1 MNYVYATV
9 SYQDGRNIKY
19 ADSLGIGRT
28 MGEAEKNLKDTL
40 FKYNPKARPYYNDIY
55 DAQSHHQNYNF
66 ELEDVF
72 TELRGLDKYP
82 ELMQILLDY
91 LPRAI
96 IQKLPGVKVVSDA
109 TMETTPNGFKVSV
122 DLMDKNGNKFT
133 LDVGYGGNH
142 GIHVSIFSKEDNRY
156 VSDTAKGYPPSCPD
170 IKKLLDQYYKH
181 LNNESL
187 TNKRRQPMKRFE
199 CSMQKKKESISK
211 ILPKKYW
218 LDEETLL
225 KEISDILDSEGEDIK
240 KDVKGSGGDPYFTE
254 LALEMV
260 KDSGYYRDLVDGIQ
274 EDMYKY
280 INKGGDYKIPG
291 NFERI
296 NWSWDE
302 DHKNG
307 IKFNELRKKLLDG
320 IDDADTQEFSTWGI
334 DWFFKAF
341 GTFGITYKFRDMIN
355 DIADEYENEESEP
368 EEALKKGESII
379 KRPVES
385 FIGEEKILFKDTE
398 IPNELKQVYNACNKR
413 FTCEP
418 SLTTMVDSTDMG
430 YYKMKGNYGSNVKI
444 RVEVER
450 EDGKFIVTVD
460 GLDETTGYSWET
472 LGKGESED
480 IKQAIKTAMDGVD
493 KNLMPFATKIQK
505 AIKGESKKSEA
516 RNSGWSEEDSEAFAA
531 ELDSDTSLE
540 EIKDLLKDEPY
551 FEENPDEIDD
561 VASEILDYI
570 GESKKS
576 EAENPKD
583 VIGDELPYGMMQ
595 YRDPE
600 TKEWLPI
607 LVSINYNDRGWFYEG
622 LAPSDN
628 FGNFSY
634 EEFNR
639 GFLKT
644 CKSGTDKCDQELV
657 NSMKKFFT
665 DSSMDID
672 KMPTKEVTN
681 LTAYI
686 PKGKP
691 YIGKE

>member
-40 FKYNPKARPYYNDIY
+40 FKYHPKAKPYYNDIY
-55 DAQSHHQNYNF
+55 DAQSRHQNYNF
-66 ELEDVF
+66 ELEDAF
-72 TELRGLDKYP
+72 TALRGLDKHP
-82 ELMQILLDY
+82 ELIQILLDY
-91 LPRAI
+91 IPQAI
-96 IQKLPGVKVVSDA
+96 TKRLPGVKVISDA
-109 TMETTPNGFKVSV
+109 ITESTPNGYNVLI
-122 DLMDKNGNKFT
+122 DLQDRDGNKFT
-133 LDVGYGGNH
+133 LEVAYGGNSAM
-142 GIHVSIFSKEDNRY
+142 HVSIFSKENNRY
-156 VSDTAKGYPPSCPD
+156 VSDTAKGYPPECPD
-170 IKKLLDQYYKH
+170 IKKLLDQYYKY

-187 TNKRRQPMKRFE
+187 IHKRRQPMKRYE

-211 ILPKKYW
+211 ALPKHDW
-218 LDEETLL
+218 LDAETLE
-225 KEISDILDSEGEDIK
+225 KEITSILDSEGEDIK
-240 KDVKGSGGDPYFTE
+240 KDVEGSGDDPYFTE
-254 LALEMV
+254 LALETV
-260 KDSGYYRDLVDGIQ
+260 KDSGYYGDLCERIQ
-274 EDMYKY
+274 DDMYKY
-280 INKGGDYKIPG
+280 VNGGDYKIPG

-302 DHKNG
+302 DHKDG
-307 IKFNELRKKLLDG
+307 IKFNELRNKLLNG
-320 IDDADTQEFSTWGI
+320 IDDADTNEFSTWAI

-341 GTFGITYKFRDMIN
+341 GTFGITYKFRDMVN
-355 DIADEYENEESEP
+355 DIAYDYEHEDNDPEES
-368 EEALKKGESII
+368 LKKGEART
-379 KRPVES
+379 KRPIES
-385 FIGEEKILFKDTE
+385 FIGEEKILFKHTE
-398 IPNELKQVYNACNKR
+398 IPNELKQVYDACKKR
-413 FTCEP
+413 FNCEP
-418 SLTTMVDSTDMG
+418 NLVSMADSSDMG
-430 YYKMKGNYGSNVKI
+430 YYKMNGSYGSDVKI

-450 EDGKFIVTVD
+450 EDGKFIVSVD
-460 GLDETTGYSWET
+460 GLDETTGYHWET
-472 LGKGESED
+472 LGKGESEN
-480 IKQAIKTAMDGVD
+480 IKQAIDSAMAEVD
-493 KNLMPFATKIQK
+493 KNLMPFATKIHK
-505 AIKGESKKSEA
+505 AIK
-516 RNSGWSEEDSEAFAA
+516 
-531 ELDSDTSLE
+531 
-540 EIKDLLKDEPY
+540 
-551 FEENPDEIDD
+551 
-561 VASEILDYI
+561 

-595 YRDPE
+595 YRDEE

-628 FGNFSY
+628 FGNFSF

-665 DSSMDID
+665 ESSMDID

>member
-28 MGEAEKNLKDTL
+28 MGDAENNLKDTL
-40 FKYNPKARPYYNDIY
+40 FKYNPKAKPYYNDIY
-55 DAQSHHQNYNF
+55 DAQAHHQNYDF

-72 TELRGLDKYP
+72 TELRGLDKHP

-91 LPRAI
+91 LPQAI
-96 IQKLPGVKVVSDA
+96 TKRLSGVKAVSDA
-109 TMETTPNGFKVSV
+109 ITESTPNGYNVLI
-122 DLMDKNGNKFT
+122 DLQDRDGNKFT
-133 LDVGYGGNH
+133 LEVAYGSNPAM
-142 GIHVSIFSKEDNRY
+142 HVSIFSKENNRY
-156 VSDTAKGYPPSCPD
+156 VSDTAKSYPPECPD

-187 TNKRRQPMKRFE
+187 TNKRRQPMKRYE

-211 ILPKKYW
+211 VLPKHDW
-218 LDEETLL
+218 LDAETLE
-225 KEISDILDSEGEDIK
+225 KEITSILDSEGEDIK
-240 KDVKGSGGDPYFTE
+240 KDVEGSGDDPYFTE
-254 LALEMV
+254 LALETI
-260 KDSGYYRDLVDGIQ
+260 KDSGYYGDLCERIQ
-274 EDMYKY
+274 DDMYKY
-280 INKGGDYKIPG
+280 VKGGDYKIPG

-302 DHKNG
+302 DHKDG
-307 IKFNELRKKLLDG
+307 IKFNELRNKLLNG
-320 IDDADTQEFSTWGI
+320 IDDADTNEFSTWAI

-341 GTFGITYKFRDMIN
+341 GTFGITYKFRDMVN
-355 DIADEYENEESEP
+355 DIAYEYEHEDNDP
-368 EEALKKGESII
+368 EEALKKGEART
-379 KRPVES
+379 KRPIES
-385 FIGEEKILFKDTE
+385 VIG
-398 IPNELKQVYNACNKR
+398 A
-413 FTCEP
+413 
-418 SLTTMVDSTDMG
+418 
-430 YYKMKGNYGSNVKI
+430 
-444 RVEVER
+444 
-450 EDGKFIVTVD
+450 
-460 GLDETTGYSWET
+460 
-472 LGKGESED
+472 
-480 IKQAIKTAMDGVD
+480 
-493 KNLMPFATKIQK
+493 
-505 AIKGESKKSEA
+505 
-516 RNSGWSEEDSEAFAA
+516 
-531 ELDSDTSLE
+531 
-540 EIKDLLKDEPY
+540 
-551 FEENPDEIDD
+551 
-561 VASEILDYI
+561 
-570 GESKKS
+570 SKKS

-595 YRDPE
+595 YRDEE

-628 FGNFSY
+628 FGNFSF

-665 DSSMDID
+665 ESSMDID